1 MYTLVYV
8 RGENKMTKRDER
20 LFKDLN
26 DSIDTWIVIAI
37 MLVIRFG
44 IPYAIGYY
52 GNMIIADGS
61 TEENR
66 MIASAFMFGSV
77 IVGRIVEAIIKHIRL
92 IKDNQI

>member
-1 MYTLVYV
+1 
-8 RGENKMTKRDER
+8 MTKRDER
-20 LFKDLN
+20 TFRELN

-37 MLVIRFG
+37 MLVVRFG

-52 GNMIIADGS
+52 GNMIIAGGS

-77 IVGRIVEAIIKHIRL
+77 IIGRIIEAIVNHIRL
-92 IKDNQI
+92 IKEDRI